1 MHKPAPAWPNPI
13 SITCAAPA
21 SDLLLHQAAITA
33 ASGASPLRG
42 EIPLPALPEQGL
54 EGSWGGGSEDL
65 CTPRGSPRP
74 LRCCKDLG
82 ASPGAPGKGR
92 QKGKGRVLSGN
103 SCRPQGALPFGWE
116 RRRGTCPKP
125 QEKAPFS
132 SSIHGRRGSGV
143 CFPGFPAPQ
152 PLAGGNG
159 VGTAC
164 KPCSHLGNNPA
175 AFGGHNSGPGG
186 RQRLQR
192 SPAPTPSSLPTTSY
206 TGAAPK
212 PISPLPQAHRGR
224 TAPIPSHTSILQQ
237 QGHQPLRNPQPL
249 SGGKSSTPKTPK

>member
-54 EGSWGGGSEDL
+54 EGSWGGSEDL

-74 LRCCKDLG
+74 LRGSLLPSLSAGLRVLCLSD
-82 ASPGAPGKGR
+82 GKGDMGLAQNHR
-92 QKGKGRVLSGN
+92 K
-103 SCRPQGALPFGWE
+103 
-116 RRRGTCPKP
+116 KP
-125 QEKAPFS
+125 RFLQYLWQT
-132 SSIHGRRGSGV
+132 RLW
-143 CFPGFPAPQ
+143 GFPAPQ

-164 KPCSHLGNNPA
+164 KPCSHVGNNPT
-175 AFGGHNSGPGG
+175 AFGGQNSGPGG
-186 RQRLQR
+186 RQWLQR
-192 SPAPTPSSLPTTSY
+192 SPAPTTSY

-212 PISPLPQAHRGR
+212 SISPLPQAHRGR
-224 TAPIPSHTSILQQ
+224 TAPIPSHTNILQTT
-237 QGHQPLRNPQPL
+237 GTPTPAQPPATFWGKKQHPQD
-249 SGGKSSTPKTPK
+249 PK

>member
-42 EIPLPALPEQGL
+42 EIPLPALPQQGL
-54 EGSWGGGSEDL
+54 EGSWGGSEDL
-65 CTPRGSPRP
+65 CTPRGSLWCSLLPSLSAG
-74 LRCCKDLG
+74 LRVLCLSD
-82 ASPGAPGKGR
+82 GKGDMGLAQNHR
-92 QKGKGRVLSGN
+92 K
-103 SCRPQGALPFGWE
+103 
-116 RRRGTCPKP
+116 KP
-125 QEKAPFS
+125 RFLQYLWQT
-132 SSIHGRRGSGV
+132 RLW
-143 CFPGFPAPQ
+143 GFPAPQ

-164 KPCSHLGNNPA
+164 KPCSHVGNNPA
-175 AFGGHNSGPGG
+175 AFGGQNSGPGG
-186 RQRLQR
+186 
-192 SPAPTPSSLPTTSY
+192 SPAPTTSY

-212 PISPLPQAHRGR
+212 SISPLPQAHRGR

-237 QGHQPLRNPQPL
+237 QGHQPLRNSQPL
-249 SGGKSSTPKTPK
+249 SGGKSSTPKTPNSSGTPSPHHHHPAAPNPVPSVSPRWMLQ